1 MGIPA
6 VGTRVGGIPDLI
18 LDDQTGFL
26 LPQQPAPSDVA
37 EAIMKYA
44 ALPKNRKEQ
53 MAESARKLWKE
64 KFDARKNA
72 LEFTAYLQKLISE

>member
-44 ALPKNRKEQ
+44 ALPENRKEQ

-64 KFDARKNA
+64 KFDAKENA
-72 LEFTAYLQKLISE
+72 MQFAAYLQKLTLE